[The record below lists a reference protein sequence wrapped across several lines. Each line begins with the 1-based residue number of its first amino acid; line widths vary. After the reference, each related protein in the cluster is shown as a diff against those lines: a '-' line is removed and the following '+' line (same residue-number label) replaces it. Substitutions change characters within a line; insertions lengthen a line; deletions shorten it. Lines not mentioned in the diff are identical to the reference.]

1 VAAALRSSDKSRFG
15 RLHAASPALTLG
27 LLVALCAAGETAA
40 IRMEAGGFKVAG
52 WNPGRS
58 APRGG
63 WSSIFAVYAAQ
74 GDAPP
79 MLGVYTIE
87 NGSLL
92 FRPRFPLGAG
102 VRARAVFHPPHGS
115 AIEAVFEIPKAD
127 LTAST
132 RVRQVYPS
140 TDVLPDN
147 QLKFY
152 VFFSAPMRRGEA
164 WRHIHLL
171 NQNGSAVDLPFLE
184 QELWD
189 RDCQRLTV
197 LFDPGRIK
205 RGLLPLQEAGPAIE
219 EGKQYTLVVDRDW
232 QDARGAPLQQGFRKL
247 FHAGPA
253 DRTPPDTAQWRLSAP
268 RAATS
273 DALVVDF
280 PKPMDYA
287 LLLRLVDVSG
297 VAGTVNVDRQETE
310 WRFVP
315 SEPWKPGEYRLVVD
329 TALEDLAGNRIG
341 QAFDVEIFEK
351 VSEHLSSKTISLP
364 FRILGP

>member
-1 VAAALRSSDKSRFG
+1 
-15 RLHAASPALTLG
+15 
-27 LLVALCAAGETAA
+27 
-40 IRMEAGGFKVAG
+40 MESGAFKVAG
-52 WNPGRS
+52 WNPGKS

-63 WSSIFAVYAAQ
+63 WSSIFAVYAAE

-79 MLGVYTIE
+79 ILGAYSLE
-87 NGSLL
+87 NNSLV

-102 VRARAVFHPPHGS
+102 VRARAVFHPLHG
-115 AIEAVFEIPKAD
+115 AALEVVFEIPKAD

-132 RVRQVYPS
+132 TVRHVYPS

-171 NQNGSAVDLPFLE
+171 NQNGTAVDLPFLE

-189 RDCQRLTV
+189 RDYQRLTV

-205 RGLLPLQEAGPAIE
+205 RGLLPLQESGQAIE
-219 EGKQYTLVVDRDW
+219 EGKQYTLVIDRDW
-232 QDARGAPLQQGFRKL
+232 QDVRGAPLQAEFRKP
-247 FHAGPA
+247 FRAGPA
-253 DRTPPDTAQWRLSAP
+253 DRTPPDTAQWRLTAP
-268 RAATS
+268 HAGTTEP
-273 DALVVDF
+273 LVVDF

-287 LLLRLVDVSG
+287 LLLRLLDV
-297 VAGTVNVDRQETE
+297 AAAPGTVTVDRQETE
-310 WRFVP
+310 WRFIP
-315 SEPWKPGEYRLVVD
+315 NSPWKPGEYNLVVN

-341 QAFDVEIFEK
+341 QAFDVDIFEQ

-364 FRILGP
+364 FRIPGQ